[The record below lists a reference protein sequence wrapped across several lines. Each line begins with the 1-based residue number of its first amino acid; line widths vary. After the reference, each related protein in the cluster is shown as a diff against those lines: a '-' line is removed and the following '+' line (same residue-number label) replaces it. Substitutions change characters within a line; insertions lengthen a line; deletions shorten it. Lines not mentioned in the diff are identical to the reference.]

1 MLVTMMLVL
10 LLTIKKMDCGIQ
22 RNNFMERIT
31 QENEQKI
38 QKLKI
43 LMNRRK
49 QRNLKNVM
57 VRDQSTIAEWLTIIA
72 TCTITLV

>member
-10 LLTIKKMDCGIQ
+10 LLTIKKMDCGIR
-22 RNNFMERIT
+22 RNNIMERIT
-31 QENEQKI
+31 QEKEQKF

-72 TCTITLV
+72 TVL

>member
-22 RNNFMERIT
+22 RDNIMERIT
-31 QENEQKI
+31 QENELKM

-43 LMNRRK
+43 LTNRRK

-72 TCTITLV
+72 ACTITLV

>member
-1 MLVTMMLVL
+1 MLVTMMPVL

-22 RNNFMERIT
+22 RNNIMERIT
-31 QENEQKI
+31 QEKEQKI

-57 VRDQSTIAEWLTIIA
+57 VRDQSTIAE
-72 TCTITLV
+72 

>member
-1 MLVTMMLVL
+1 MLVTMMPVL

-22 RNNFMERIT
+22 RNNIMERIT
-31 QENEQKI
+31 QENEQKF

-72 TCTITLV
+72 TVL

>member
-22 RNNFMERIT
+22 RNNIMERIT

-38 QKLKI
+38 QELKI
-43 LMNRRK
+43 LMKRRK

-72 TCTITLV
+72 TVL

>member
-10 LLTIKKMDCGIQ
+10 LLMIKKMDCGIR
-22 RNNFMERIT
+22 RNNIMERIT

-72 TCTITLV
+72 TVL

>member
-43 LMNRRK
+43 LMKRRK

-72 TCTITLV
+72 TVL

>member
-1 MLVTMMLVL
+1 MLVTMMLVV

-22 RNNFMERIT
+22 RNNIMERIT

-43 LMNRRK
+43 LMKRRK

-72 TCTITLV
+72 TVL